1 MRVGGP
7 DPAPSCHL
15 PLKQSMEFTHIP
27 IHHWMQDSPVLDMQM
42 QASVCKMI
50 IQVSV
55 ANNAIMALNATFL
68 GVSEG

>member
-1 MRVGGP
+1 
-7 DPAPSCHL
+7 
-15 PLKQSMEFTHIP
+15 
-27 IHHWMQDSPVLDMQM
+27 MQDSPVLDMQM